1 MTQPLMSTKLMSF
14 VLGCMV
20 SALFLPQVSKAQS
33 CDIRS
38 TGVAGISLGDFNPLA
53 RRGLSRDLSFGLTGP
68 VGARAWIRVQTAAP
82 ANAHERVDIE
92 FFGLANSGLA
102 RIDTSATQA
111 LASDV
116 GTLNTSWLPVFFD
129 AQGQGVARVIAQ
141 IPETAYAMAGS
152 QTDIVNLSVACE
164 QDGLVQVDS
173 FPVTVASLHV
183 RVVSAI
189 RVTDPTSNVLRFG
202 NIPDGNPD
210 GYSPSSAWASLSVA
224 STGGFDVKLSSADW
238 LMRGVTETGGTG
250 RDSIPYRAVL
260 TTGTSQEFEATD
272 KPLNCGAS
280 ASAETGQ
287 LLEIRA
293 KLPANAA
300 QGKMAGLYRGHLT
313 VEISPLE
320 LSGASQTKSCDSL

>member
-1 MTQPLMSTKLMSF
+1 MTWFFTSRKHALLLVWCLIVA
-14 VLGCMV
+14 VL
-20 SALFLPQVSKAQS
+20 LPQASKAQS

-38 TGVAGISLGDFNPLA
+38 TGVTGVSLGDFHPLA
-53 RRGLSRDLSFGLTGP
+53 RRSLSRDFAFGLTGP
-68 VGARAWIRVQTAAP
+68 AGARAWIRVQSAAP
-82 ANAHERVDIE
+82 STINDRIEIE
-92 FFGLANSGLA
+92 FLGLANAGLA
-102 RIDTSATQA
+102 RIDTNVTQA

-152 QTDIVNLSVACE
+152 QTDIINLSVACE

-183 RVVSAI
+183 RVVSVI
-189 RVTDPTSNVLRFG
+189 RVTDPTSSVLRFG
-202 NIPDGNPD
+202 NIPDVNPE
-210 GYSPSSAWASLSVA
+210 GFSPVSARASLYVA
-224 STGGFDVKLSSADW
+224 STGGFDVKLSSTDW
-238 LMRGVTETGGTG
+238 MMRGVTETGQSG
-250 RDSIPYRAVL
+250 RDSIPFRAVL
-260 TTGTSQEFEATD
+260 TTGTNSEFEASD

-280 ASAETGQ
+280 ANAQSGQ
-287 LLEIRA
+287 MLEIRA
-293 KLPANAA
+293 RLPANAA

-320 LSGASQTKSCDSL
+320 LGGLSQSQSCE